1 MWPVTLKMKHI
12 KEVDGFQLCS
22 HCNTL
27 AFETVLM
34 NVDCVAC
41 CILLDSQE
49 LNITLECSDFQELI
63 KKSFFCAEGIF
74 NVS

>member
-12 KEVDGFQLCS
+12 KEVDVFQLCS
-22 HCNTL
+22 HCNIL
-27 AFETVLM
+27 AFETALM
-34 NVDCVAC
+34 SFDCVVH

-49 LNITLECSDFQELI
+49 LNITLLFPGTHKI
-63 KKSFFCAEGIF
+63 SFFCAEEGIF